1 MVIILL
7 LISKILSIIMTYCV
21 CMCNYGKVGHVRYGT
36 LVDVK
41 SLTARVGAMGPVLF
55 MNGEGC
61 DAYYKVKC

>member
-1 MVIILL
+1 
-7 LISKILSIIMTYCV
+7 MTYCV